1 MIARSDIVA
10 AARSWVGTPY
20 HHQASLK
27 GTGCD
32 CLGLIR
38 GVWRELNGPE
48 PEAMPAYTKDWNEAQ
63 GAEELLAAA
72 ERHLL
77 RVARPEAAAIGDV
90 VVFRI
95 RTPGPA
101 KHAGIICALPAS
113 GPLEREGPRMVHAQ
127 EGVGVVEVSLSSWWR
142 RRIVAAF
149 RFPGVEETP

>member
-27 GTGCD
+27 GVGCD

-38 GVWRELNGPE
+38 GVWRELRGPE

-77 RVARPEAAAIGDV
+77 RVTRVEEAAIGDV

-101 KHAGIICALPAS
+101 KHAGILVDDGRAQVAQQGL
-113 GPLEREGPRMVHAQ
+113 RMVHAQ
-127 EGVGVVEVSLSSWWR
+127 EGVGVADVSLSSWWR

-149 RFPGVEETP
+149 RFPGVEETH

>member
-1 MIARSDIVA
+1 VIARSEIVA

-27 GTGCD
+27 GVGCD

-38 GVWRELNGPE
+38 GVWRDVRGPE

-77 RVARPEAAAIGDV
+77 RIATALGRPSAVKPGDV
-90 VVFRI
+90 LVFRI
-95 RTPGPA
+95 RAGGPA
-101 KHAGIICALPAS
+101 KHAGILVEDC
-113 GPLEREGPRMVHAQ
+113 RMIHAQ
-127 EGVGVVEVSLSSWWR
+127 EGVGVAEVPLSSWWLR
-142 RRIVAAF
+142 RVAAAF
-149 RFPGVEETP
+149 SFPGVEEQP